1 MGIESNVR
9 DVIEGIQSGKILET
23 FDRFYGNDVVMS
35 ENGANERVGFEAC
48 RAYEVNFVQGV
59 EFHAVRVGRA
69 IVEGNDAAV
78 EWTFEFTPKGGERVV
93 QKQVSLQSWKD
104 GKIVR
109 EDFYHA

>member
-48 RAYEVNFVQGV
+48 GHAASLRSSVSDRQG
-59 EFHAVRVGRA
+59 RSCVGAR
-69 IVEGNDAAV
+69 
-78 EWTFEFTPKGGERVV
+78 
-93 QKQVSLQSWKD
+93 
-104 GKIVR
+104 
-109 EDFYHA
+109 